1 LADYLLVTCEHGG
14 NSVPPRY
21 RHLFRG
27 LQRPL
32 KTHVG
37 YDIGALLMAR
47 QMSESLRAPLVTST
61 ITRLLVD
68 LNRSTHHPRLHAE
81 AVRKSSREVREQIL
95 ADHYLPYRTRVED
108 LVRKAIMRGR
118 RVIHI
123 SSHSFTPELNGKV
136 RSADIGLL
144 YDPARPEEVRMC
156 GKWKKALSQ
165 AAPRIRI
172 RRNYPYAGKDDG
184 FMPYLRNKYRPS
196 ACVGIELEI
205 NQAIVV
211 GTRNRWDEL
220 RTAVV
225 ESLQAVLAS
234 A

>member
-1 LADYLLVTCEHGG
+1 
-14 NSVPPRY
+14 
-21 RHLFRG
+21 
-27 LQRPL
+27 
-32 KTHVG
+32 
-37 YDIGALLMAR
+37 
-47 QMSESLRAPLVTST
+47 
-61 ITRLLVD
+61 
-68 LNRSTHHPRLHAE
+68 
-81 AVRKSSREVREQIL
+81 
-95 ADHYLPYRTRVED
+95 
-108 LVRKAIMRGR
+108 
-118 RVIHI
+118 
-123 SSHSFTPELNGKV
+123 
-136 RSADIGLL
+136 
-144 YDPARPEEVRMC
+144 MC